1 MEQQITQEPIAIGCI
16 AQEELKRLLQ
26 QSPEKIL
33 IIDVRSPEEYTEKH
47 IPAATNILLNEL
59 GNRSTEFSKESIFV
73 TVCGKG
79 GGRSAQAADML
90 KQKGFNAG
98 WLCGGTAGWVG

>member
-1 MEQQITQEPIAIGCI
+1 MEQQITQYPITTGCI

-33 IIDVRSPEEYTEKH
+33 IIDVRSAEEFTAKH
-47 IPAATNILLNEL
+47 IPSAINIPLNEL
-59 GNRSTEFSKESIFV
+59 ENRSGEFSKESIIV
-73 TVCGKG
+73 TACGKG
-79 GGRSAQAADML
+79 GGRSAQAADIL

-98 WLCGGTAGWVG
+98 WLCGGTAAWID